1 MRYLWGMPQ
10 AIRIHQ
16 TGGPE
21 VLRLEDV
28 PVGRPAAGEVRVRQT
43 AIGVNYVDVY
53 HRTGV
58 YPLALPTG
66 LGVEAAG
73 VVEEVGAGVAHVRA
87 GDRVAY
93 ISGPGSYAAARVLPG
108 DRLVKLPDAVAD
120 RTAAGAIL
128 KGLTVHALVRR
139 TYPVKAGETVLV
151 HAAAG
156 GVGTIMVQWLKAI
169 GATVIATVGT
179 DEKAKAARAHGADHV
194 IVYTREKFAERV
206 RELTGGAGVPVVY
219 DSVGKATFEGSL
231 DSLRPMGLMVTFG
244 NASGTVP
251 PFDVGVLGRKG
262 SLYLSRPTVFSYVA
276 KREDL
281 ERGAA
286 ELFEMIRSGKVKIE
300 VSRTFPLAEA
310 AEAHRAL
317 ESRATT
323 GSLVLLP

>member
-1 MRYLWGMPQ
+1 MPK

-16 TGGPE
+16 PGGPE

-28 PVGRPAAGEVRVRQT
+28 AVTAPAAGEVRVRQT
-43 AIGVNYVDVY
+43 AVGVNYVDVY
-53 HRTGV
+53 HRSGI
-58 YPLALPTG
+58 YPLPLPTG

-73 VVEEVGAGVAHVRA
+73 TVEEVGAGVGHVKP

-93 ISGPGSYAAARVLPG
+93 FSGPGSYAEVRNVAG
-108 DRLVKLPDAVAD
+108 DRIVKLPEGISE

-128 KGLTVHALVRR
+128 KGLTVQALVRR

-156 GVGTIMVQWLKAI
+156 GVGTIMVQWLKAL
-169 GATVIATVGT
+169 GATIIATVGT
-179 DEKAKAARAHGADHV
+179 EEKAKAARANGADHV
-194 IVYTREKFAERV
+194 IVYTREKFPERV

-219 DSVGKATFEGSL
+219 DSVGKATWEGSL
-231 DSLRPMGLMVTFG
+231 DCLRPFGLMVTFG

-251 PFDVGVLGRKG
+251 PFDVATLGKKG
-262 SLYLSRPTVFSYVA
+262 SLYVTRPTAFGYFA
-276 KREDL
+276 RREDL
-281 ERGAA
+281 ERGTA
-286 ELFEMIRSGKVKIE
+286 ELFDAILAGKVRID
-300 VSRTFPLAEA
+300 VTRTFPLAEA

>member
-1 MRYLWGMPQ
+1 MTQ

-28 PVGRPAAGEVRVRQT
+28 TLAAPGPGEARVRQS
-43 AIGVNYVDVY
+43 AVGVNYVDVY
-53 HRTGV
+53 HRSGL
-58 YPLALPTG
+58 YPLPLPTG
-66 LGVEAAG
+66 VGVEAAG
-73 VVEEVGAGVAHVRA
+73 VVEAAGAGVTHVRP

-93 ISGPGSYAAARVLPG
+93 VSSPGSYADARVLPA
-108 DRLVKLPDAVAD
+108 DRLVVLPTDLPDQV
-120 RTAAGAIL
+120 AAGAML

-139 TYPVKAGETVLV
+139 TYAVKPGDTVLV

-156 GVGTIMVQWLKAI
+156 GVGTIMVQWLKFL

-179 DEKAKAARAHGADHV
+179 EEKAAIARRNGADHV
-194 IVYTREKFAERV
+194 VVYTKEKFPERV
-206 RELTGGAGVPVVY
+206 RELTRGAGVAVVY

-231 DSLRPMGLMVTFG
+231 DCLRPMGLMVSFG
-244 NASGTVP
+244 NASGSVP
-251 PFDVGVLGRKG
+251 PFDLGVLGKKG
-262 SLYLSRPTVFSYVA
+262 SLFLTRPTVFNYVA

-286 ELFEMIRSGKVKIE
+286 ELFGVVRSGKVKIE
-300 VSRTFPLAEA
+300 VTRTWPLAQA

-317 ESRATT
+317 ESRETH